1 MDEVERTHE
10 QDTFAIATEL
20 EEGIGNFRTSLG
32 ALRLLYDLG
41 ENAVSEKDN
50 EWFEK
55 DAYAWV
61 FLMKCSID
69 EAFKALEELKIV
81 ESKVYSL
88 AKQGGYM
95 EMEERVRILRE
106 TQDIR
111 EQLEGLRF
119 LWGIL
124 IDAENGSDID
134 DHDCIRIATL
144 LLNGI
149 EAIDKSAD
157 AVYKIAEDASCAIS
171 VEQLAADLKR
181 QDHTDILTGA

>member
-81 ESKVYSL
+81 QSKVYSL

-95 EMEERVRILRE
+95 EMEEARPDFKGNCGHRRHWKNAV
-106 TQDIR
+106 
-111 EQLEGLRF
+111 

-124 IDAENGSDID
+124 
-134 DHDCIRIATL
+134 
-144 LLNGI
+144 
-149 EAIDKSAD
+149 
-157 AVYKIAEDASCAIS
+157 SCG
-171 VEQLAADLKR
+171 E
-181 QDHTDILTGA
+181 